1 MMDSLRNFLTGPRL
15 LIVVL
20 FCALPFVFLG
30 TSSLGTV
37 FNTSFGTINGEE
49 VNDIDLQIASDITVQ
64 KFKTIYGEDFDFDM
78 LDDQIK
84 SDAIKQELI
93 FQKSLLSGAKSLG
106 FVNKSSERDT
116 KKNIIKS
123 PNFQFEGEFSEDIF
137 EAQVNSRGF
146 TKDNYIDVMTNL
158 TASDLYLA
166 SLSMVNFITKNELIE
181 IASLLEM
188 TSDINFI
195 KINFNDLKSQINNS
209 NEELLNYYKENE
221 VLFFSDELKSF
232 KYILLNQSD
241 YAEVIQIPDSYLEN
255 GYQNYLEGFKSTDE
269 IRISHIM
276 IDKSNYESREFALDE
291 INKVQNL
298 LGNGENFIEL
308 ASTYSEDVVTSNIGG
323 DLEYFDKDIFPI
335 EFNEAIQKLD
345 LNQTSEIIELEETF
359 HILKVTEK
367 NILQP
372 LSEDQ
377 VKNELLTELKETES
391 FALMQDDLN
400 EIENMIMENNTLNE
414 ISDALSKAIKNSE
427 LYSQSNFDFDIASS
441 EVSNYIF
448 SPDSK
453 INQPYLIELN
463 DNIIILEIDRVIEP
477 TLQDFDSIKDSISNV
492 LSESKAIDKILLMS
506 EEIKSIPDEKERMEF
521 IKAYDYVEYES
532 YVDVNRYSSLLP
544 REVLNDIFNSSPG
557 KTITKDSFNGD
568 KYIVNIS
575 GFNEPTETDI
585 NNILEEYGNFSK
597 QILDTKMNQIINK
610 DIFESARVNLNNLI
624 F

>member
-585 NNILEEYGNFSK
+585 NNILEEYDNFSK
-597 QILDTKMNQIINK
+597 QILNTKMNQIINK

>member
-1 MMDSLRNFLTGPRL
+1 M
-15 LIVVL
+15 I
-20 FCALPFVFLG
+20 
-30 TSSLGTV
+30 
-37 FNTSFGTINGEE
+37 
-49 VNDIDLQIASDITVQ
+49 
-64 KFKTIYGEDFDFDM
+64 
-78 LDDQIK
+78 
-84 SDAIKQELI
+84 
-93 FQKSLLSGAKSLG
+93 
-106 FVNKSSERDT
+106 
-116 KKNIIKS
+116 
-123 PNFQFEGEFSEDIF
+123 
-137 EAQVNSRGF
+137 
-146 TKDNYIDVMTNL
+146 
-158 TASDLYLA
+158 
-166 SLSMVNFITKNELIE
+166 NFITKNELIE

-188 TSDINFI
+188 TSDINFV

-221 VLFFSDELKSF
+221 ILFFSDELKSF
-232 KYILLNQSD
+232 KYIFLNQSD

-308 ASTYSEDVVTSNIGG
+308 ASTYSEDVVTSDIGG

-414 ISDALSKAIKNSE
+414 ISDVLSKAIKNSE

>member
-106 FVNKSSERDT
+106 FVNKSSERET

-221 VLFFSDELKSF
+221 ILFFSDELKSF

-291 INKVQNL
+291 MNKVQNL

-359 HILKVTEK
+359 HILKITEK
-367 NILQP
+367 NILEP

-377 VKNELLTELKETES
+377 VKKELLTELKETES

-400 EIENMIMENNTLNE
+400 EIENMIMENNTINE
-414 ISDALSKAIKNSE
+414 ISDVLSKAIKNSE

-544 REVLNDIFNSSPG
+544 REVLNEIFNSSPG

>member
-106 FVNKSSERDT
+106 FVNKSSERET

-158 TASDLYLA
+158 AASDLYLA

-221 VLFFSDELKSF
+221 ILFFSDELKSF

-291 INKVQNL
+291 MNKVQNL

-308 ASTYSEDVVTSNIGG
+308 ASTYSEDVVTSDIGG

-377 VKNELLTELKETES
+377 VKRELLTELKETES

-400 EIENMIMENNTLNE
+400 EIENMIMENNTINE
-414 ISDALSKAIKNSE
+414 ISDVLSKAIKNSE
-427 LYSQSNFDFDIASS
+427 LYSQSNFDFDIAST

-463 DNIIILEIDRVIEP
+463 DNIIIL
-477 TLQDFDSIKDSISNV
+477 
-492 LSESKAIDKILLMS
+492 
-506 EEIKSIPDEKERMEF
+506 
-521 IKAYDYVEYES
+521 
-532 YVDVNRYSSLLP
+532 SL
-544 REVLNDIFNSSPG
+544 IH
-557 KTITKDSFNGD
+557 I
-568 KYIVNIS
+568 
-575 GFNEPTETDI
+575 
-585 NNILEEYGNFSK
+585 
-597 QILDTKMNQIINK
+597 
-610 DIFESARVNLNNLI
+610 
-624 F
+624 

>member
-106 FVNKSSERDT
+106 FVNKSSERET

-166 SLSMVNFITKNELIE
+166 SLSMVDFITKNELIE

-195 KINFNDLKSQINNS
+195 KIIFNDLKSQINNS

-255 GYQNYLEGFKSTDE
+255 GYQNYLEGFKSNDE

-276 IDKSNYESREFALDE
+276 IDKNNYESREFALDE
-291 INKVQNL
+291 IIKVQNL

-308 ASTYSEDVVTSNIGG
+308 ASAYSEDVVTSDIGG
-323 DLEYFDKDIFPI
+323 DLEYFDRANLQI
-335 EFNEAIQKLD
+335 EFN
-345 LNQTSEIIELEETF
+345 
-359 HILKVTEK
+359 
-367 NILQP
+367 
-372 LSEDQ
+372 
-377 VKNELLTELKETES
+377 
-391 FALMQDDLN
+391 
-400 EIENMIMENNTLNE
+400 
-414 ISDALSKAIKNSE
+414 
-427 LYSQSNFDFDIASS
+427 
-441 EVSNYIF
+441 
-448 SPDSK
+448 
-453 INQPYLIELN
+453 
-463 DNIIILEIDRVIEP
+463 
-477 TLQDFDSIKDSISNV
+477 
-492 LSESKAIDKILLMS
+492 
-506 EEIKSIPDEKERMEF
+506 
-521 IKAYDYVEYES
+521 
-532 YVDVNRYSSLLP
+532 
-544 REVLNDIFNSSPG
+544 
-557 KTITKDSFNGD
+557 
-568 KYIVNIS
+568 
-575 GFNEPTETDI
+575 
-585 NNILEEYGNFSK
+585 
-597 QILDTKMNQIINK
+597 
-610 DIFESARVNLNNLI
+610 
-624 F
+624 

>member
-106 FVNKSSERDT
+106 FVNKSSERET

-158 TASDLYLA
+158 AASDLYLA

-221 VLFFSDELKSF
+221 ILFFSDELKSF

-291 INKVQNL
+291 MNKVQNL
-298 LGNGENFIEL
+298 LENGENFIEL
-308 ASTYSEDVVTSNIGG
+308 ASTYSEDVVTSDIGG

-377 VKNELLTELKETES
+377 VKRELLTELKETES

-400 EIENMIMENNTLNE
+400 EIENMIMENNTINE
-414 ISDALSKAIKNSE
+414 ISDVLSKAIKNSE

-453 INQPYLIELN
+453 INQPYLIEFN

-477 TLQDFDSIKDSISNV
+477 FLQDFDSIKESISSV

-544 REVLNDIFNSSPG
+544 REVLNEIFNSSPG

>member
-106 FVNKSSERDT
+106 FVNKSSERET

-158 TASDLYLA
+158 AASDLYLA

-221 VLFFSDELKSF
+221 ILFFSDELKSF

-291 INKVQNL
+291 MNKVQNL

-308 ASTYSEDVVTSNIGG
+308 ASTYSEDVVTSDIGG

-377 VKNELLTELKETES
+377 VKRELLTELKETES

-400 EIENMIMENNTLNE
+400 EIENMIMENNTINE
-414 ISDALSKAIKNSE
+414 ISDVLSKAIKNSE
-427 LYSQSNFDFDIASS
+427 LYSQSNFDFDIAST
-441 EVSNYIF
+441 EISNYIF

-453 INQPYLIELN
+453 INQPYLIELK

-477 TLQDFDSIKDSISNV
+477 FLQDFDSIKESISSV

-506 EEIKSIPDEKERMEF
+506 EEIKSILNEKERMEF

-544 REVLNDIFNSSPG
+544 REVLNEIFNSSPG

>member
-308 ASTYSEDVVTSNIGG
+308 ASTYSEDVVTSDIGG
-323 DLEYFDKDIFPI
+323 DLEYFDRDIFPA

-377 VKNELLTELKETES
+377 VKKELLTELKETES

-400 EIENMIMENNTLNE
+400 EIENMIMENTNLNE
-414 ISDALSKAIKNSE
+414 ISVALSKAIKNSE

-453 INQPYLIELN
+453 INQPFVIELN
-463 DNIIILEIDRVIEP
+463 DNVIILEIDRIIEP
-477 TLQDFDSIKDSISNV
+477 SLQDFDSIKESISSV
-492 LSESKAIDKILLMS
+492 LSESKAVDKILLMS
-506 EEIKSIPDEKERMEF
+506 EEIKSILNEKERMEF

-544 REVLNDIFNSSPG
+544 REVLNEIFDSSPG
-557 KTITKDSFNGD
+557 QTITKDSFNGD

-575 GFNEPTETDI
+575 GFNKPTETDI
-585 NNILEEYGNFSK
+585 NNILEEYDNFSK

>member
-30 TSSLGTV
+30 TSSLGTI

-106 FVNKSSERDT
+106 FVNKSSERET

-158 TASDLYLA
+158 AASDLYLA

-195 KINFNDLKSQINNS
+195 KINFNDLKSKINNS

-221 VLFFSDELKSF
+221 ILFFSDELKSF

-291 INKVQNL
+291 MNKVQNL

-308 ASTYSEDVVTSNIGG
+308 ASTYSEDVVTSDIGG

-377 VKNELLTELKETES
+377 VKRELLTELKETES

-400 EIENMIMENNTLNE
+400 EIENMIMENNTINE
-414 ISDALSKAIKNSE
+414 ISDVLSKAIKNSE
-427 LYSQSNFDFDIASS
+427 LYSQSNFDFDIAST

-477 TLQDFDSIKDSISNV
+477 FLQDFDSIKESISSV

-506 EEIKSIPDEKERMEF
+506 EEIKSILNEKERMEF

-544 REVLNDIFNSSPG
+544 REVLNEIFNSSPG

>member
-106 FVNKSSERDT
+106 FVNKSSERET

-158 TASDLYLA
+158 AASDLYLA

-221 VLFFSDELKSF
+221 ILFFSDELKSF

-291 INKVQNL
+291 MNKVQNL

-308 ASTYSEDVVTSNIGG
+308 ASTYSEDVVTSDIGG

-359 HILKVTEK
+359 HILKVMV
-367 NILQP
+367 P
-372 LSEDQ
+372 
-377 VKNELLTELKETES
+377 
-391 FALMQDDLN
+391 MG
-400 EIENMIMENNTLNE
+400 NTSLP
-414 ISDALSKAIKNSE
+414 
-427 LYSQSNFDFDIASS
+427 F
-441 EVSNYIF
+441 
-448 SPDSK
+448 
-453 INQPYLIELN
+453 INHP
-463 DNIIILEIDRVIEP
+463 
-477 TLQDFDSIKDSISNV
+477 
-492 LSESKAIDKILLMS
+492 
-506 EEIKSIPDEKERMEF
+506 
-521 IKAYDYVEYES
+521 
-532 YVDVNRYSSLLP
+532 
-544 REVLNDIFNSSPG
+544 
-557 KTITKDSFNGD
+557 
-568 KYIVNIS
+568 
-575 GFNEPTETDI
+575 
-585 NNILEEYGNFSK
+585 
-597 QILDTKMNQIINK
+597 
-610 DIFESARVNLNNLI
+610 
-624 F
+624 

>member
-106 FVNKSSERDT
+106 FVNKSSERET

-232 KYILLNQSD
+232 KYIFLNQSD

-308 ASTYSEDVVTSNIGG
+308 ASEYSEDFVTSDIGG
-323 DLEYFDKDIFPI
+323 DLEYFDRDIFPI

-367 NILQP
+367 KILQP

-377 VKNELLTELKETES
+377 VKKELLTELKETES

-400 EIENMIMENNTLNE
+400 EIENMIMESTNLNE
-414 ISDALSKAIKNSE
+414 ISVALSKAIKNSE

-453 INQPYLIELN
+453 INQPFVIELN
-463 DNIIILEIDRVIEP
+463 DNIIILEIDRIIEP
-477 TLQDFDSIKDSISNV
+477 SLQDFDSIKESISSV
-492 LSESKAIDKILLMS
+492 LSESKAVDKILLMS
-506 EEIKSIPDEKERMEF
+506 EEIKSILNEKERMEF

-544 REVLNDIFNSSPG
+544 REVLNEIFDSSPG

-575 GFNEPTETDI
+575 GFNKPTETDI
-585 NNILEEYGNFSK
+585 NNILEEYDNFSK

>member
-1 MMDSLRNFLTGPRL
+1 MDSLRNFLTGPRL

-308 ASTYSEDVVTSNIGG
+308 ASTYSEDVVTSDIGG

-377 VKNELLTELKETES
+377 VKKELLTELKETES

-400 EIENMIMENNTLNE
+400 EIENMIMESTNLNE
-414 ISDALSKAIKNSE
+414 ISVALSKAIKNSE

-585 NNILEEYGNFSK
+585 NNILEEYDNFSK
-597 QILDTKMNQIINK
+597 QILNTKMNQIINK

>member
-106 FVNKSSERDT
+106 FVNKSSERET

-585 NNILEEYGNFSK
+585 NNILEEYDNFSK
-597 QILDTKMNQIINK
+597 QILNTKMNQIINK

>member
-106 FVNKSSERDT
+106 FVNKSSERET

-158 TASDLYLA
+158 AASDLYLA

-221 VLFFSDELKSF
+221 ILFFSDELKSF

-291 INKVQNL
+291 MNKVQNL

-308 ASTYSEDVVTSNIGG
+308 ASTYSEDVVTSDIGG

-377 VKNELLTELKETES
+377 VKRELLTELKETES

-400 EIENMIMENNTLNE
+400 EIENMIMENNTINE
-414 ISDALSKAIKNSE
+414 ISDVLSKAIKNSE

-477 TLQDFDSIKDSISNV
+477 FLQDFDSIKESISSV

-506 EEIKSIPDEKERMEF
+506 EEIKSILNEKERMEF

-544 REVLNDIFNSSPG
+544 REVLNEIFNSSPG

>member
-1 MMDSLRNFLTGPRL
+1 
-15 LIVVL
+15 
-20 FCALPFVFLG
+20 
-30 TSSLGTV
+30 
-37 FNTSFGTINGEE
+37 
-49 VNDIDLQIASDITVQ
+49 
-64 KFKTIYGEDFDFDM
+64 
-78 LDDQIK
+78 
-84 SDAIKQELI
+84 
-93 FQKSLLSGAKSLG
+93 
-106 FVNKSSERDT
+106 
-116 KKNIIKS
+116 
-123 PNFQFEGEFSEDIF
+123 
-137 EAQVNSRGF
+137 
-146 TKDNYIDVMTNL
+146 
-158 TASDLYLA
+158 
-166 SLSMVNFITKNELIE
+166 
-181 IASLLEM
+181 M

-221 VLFFSDELKSF
+221 ILFFSDELKSF

-291 INKVQNL
+291 MNKVQNL

-308 ASTYSEDVVTSNIGG
+308 ASTYSEDVVTSDIGG

-377 VKNELLTELKETES
+377 VKRELLTELKETES

-400 EIENMIMENNTLNE
+400 EIENMIMENNTINE
-414 ISDALSKAIKNSE
+414 ISDVLSKAIKNSE

-453 INQPYLIELN
+453 INQPYLIELK

-477 TLQDFDSIKDSISNV
+477 FLQDFDSIKESISSV

-506 EEIKSIPDEKERMEF
+506 EEIKSILNEKERMEF

-544 REVLNDIFNSSPG
+544 REVLNEIFNSSPG

>member
-106 FVNKSSERDT
+106 FVNKSSERET

-158 TASDLYLA
+158 AASDLYLA

-221 VLFFSDELKSF
+221 ILFFSDELKSF

-291 INKVQNL
+291 MNKVQNL
-298 LGNGENFIEL
+298 LENGENFIEL
-308 ASTYSEDVVTSNIGG
+308 ASTYSEDVVTSDIGG

-377 VKNELLTELKETES
+377 VKRELLTELKETES

-400 EIENMIMENNTLNE
+400 EIENMIMENYTINE
-414 ISDALSKAIKNSE
+414 ISDVLSKAIKNSE
-427 LYSQSNFDFDIASS
+427 LYSQSNFDFDIAST

-477 TLQDFDSIKDSISNV
+477 FLQDFDSIKESISSV

-506 EEIKSIPDEKERMEF
+506 EEIKSILNEKERMEF

-544 REVLNDIFNSSPG
+544 REVLNEIFNSSPG

>member
-1 MMDSLRNFLTGPRL
+1 
-15 LIVVL
+15 
-20 FCALPFVFLG
+20 
-30 TSSLGTV
+30 
-37 FNTSFGTINGEE
+37 
-49 VNDIDLQIASDITVQ
+49 
-64 KFKTIYGEDFDFDM
+64 
-78 LDDQIK
+78 
-84 SDAIKQELI
+84 
-93 FQKSLLSGAKSLG
+93 
-106 FVNKSSERDT
+106 
-116 KKNIIKS
+116 
-123 PNFQFEGEFSEDIF
+123 
-137 EAQVNSRGF
+137 
-146 TKDNYIDVMTNL
+146 
-158 TASDLYLA
+158 
-166 SLSMVNFITKNELIE
+166 
-181 IASLLEM
+181 M

-585 NNILEEYGNFSK
+585 NNILEEYDNFSK
-597 QILDTKMNQIINK
+597 QILNTKMNQIINK

>member
-106 FVNKSSERDT
+106 FVNKSSERET

-158 TASDLYLA
+158 AASDLYLA

-221 VLFFSDELKSF
+221 ILFFSDELKSF

-291 INKVQNL
+291 MNKVQNL

-308 ASTYSEDVVTSNIGG
+308 ASTYSEDVVTSDIGG

-377 VKNELLTELKETES
+377 VKRELLTELKETES

-400 EIENMIMENNTLNE
+400 EIENMIMENNTINE
-414 ISDALSKAIKNSE
+414 ISDVLSKAIKNSE
-427 LYSQSNFDFDIASS
+427 LYSQSNFDFDIAST

-453 INQPYLIELN
+453 INQPYLIELK

-477 TLQDFDSIKDSISNV
+477 FLQDFDSIKESISSV

-506 EEIKSIPDEKERMEF
+506 EEIKSILNEKERMEF

-544 REVLNDIFNSSPG
+544 REVLNEIFNSSPG

>member
-1 MMDSLRNFLTGPRL
+1 
-15 LIVVL
+15 V
-20 FCALPFVFLG
+20 
-30 TSSLGTV
+30 
-37 FNTSFGTINGEE
+37 
-49 VNDIDLQIASDITVQ
+49 
-64 KFKTIYGEDFDFDM
+64 
-78 LDDQIK
+78 
-84 SDAIKQELI
+84 
-93 FQKSLLSGAKSLG
+93 
-106 FVNKSSERDT
+106 
-116 KKNIIKS
+116 
-123 PNFQFEGEFSEDIF
+123 
-137 EAQVNSRGF
+137 
-146 TKDNYIDVMTNL
+146 
-158 TASDLYLA
+158 
-166 SLSMVNFITKNELIE
+166 
-181 IASLLEM
+181 
-188 TSDINFI
+188 TSD
-195 KINFNDLKSQINNS
+195 
-209 NEELLNYYKENE
+209 
-221 VLFFSDELKSF
+221 
-232 KYILLNQSD
+232 
-241 YAEVIQIPDSYLEN
+241 
-255 GYQNYLEGFKSTDE
+255 
-269 IRISHIM
+269 
-276 IDKSNYESREFALDE
+276 
-291 INKVQNL
+291 
-298 LGNGENFIEL
+298 
-308 ASTYSEDVVTSNIGG
+308 IGG

-377 VKNELLTELKETES
+377 VKRELLTELKETES

-400 EIENMIMENNTLNE
+400 EIENMIMENNTINE
-414 ISDALSKAIKNSE
+414 ISDVLSKAIKNSE
-427 LYSQSNFDFDIASS
+427 LYSQSNFDFDIAST
-441 EVSNYIF
+441 EISNYIF

-453 INQPYLIELN
+453 INQPYLIELK

-477 TLQDFDSIKDSISNV
+477 FLQDFDSIKESISSV

-506 EEIKSIPDEKERMEF
+506 EEIKSILNEKERMEF

-544 REVLNDIFNSSPG
+544 REVLNEIFNSSPG

>member
-106 FVNKSSERDT
+106 FVNKSSERET

-308 ASTYSEDVVTSNIGG
+308 ASTYSEDVVTSDIGG

-414 ISDALSKAIKNSE
+414 ISDVLSKAIKNSE

-544 REVLNDIFNSSPG
+544 REVLNEIFDSSPG

-610 DIFESARVNLNNLI
+610 DIFESARVNLNYLI

>member
-106 FVNKSSERDT
+106 FVNKSSERET

-158 TASDLYLA
+158 AASDLYLA

-221 VLFFSDELKSF
+221 ILFFSDELKSF

-291 INKVQNL
+291 MNKVQNL

-308 ASTYSEDVVTSNIGG
+308 ASTYSEDVVTSDIGG

-377 VKNELLTELKETES
+377 VKRELLTELKETES

-400 EIENMIMENNTLNE
+400 EIENMIMENNTINE
-414 ISDALSKAIKNSE
+414 ISDVLSKAIKNSE
-427 LYSQSNFDFDIASS
+427 LYSQSNFDFDIAST

-477 TLQDFDSIKDSISNV
+477 FLQDFDSIKESISSV

-506 EEIKSIPDEKERMEF
+506 EEIKSILNEKERMEF

-544 REVLNDIFNSSPG
+544 REVLNEIFNSSPG

>member
-106 FVNKSSERDT
+106 FVNKSSERET

-308 ASTYSEDVVTSNIGG
+308 ASTYSEDVVTSDIGG

-414 ISDALSKAIKNSE
+414 ISDVLSKAIKNSE

-585 NNILEEYGNFSK
+585 NNILEEYDNFSK
-597 QILDTKMNQIINK
+597 QILNTKMNQIINK
-610 DIFESARVNLNNLI
+610 DIFESARVNLNYLI

>member
-308 ASTYSEDVVTSNIGG
+308 ASTYSEDVVTSDIGG

-544 REVLNDIFNSSPG
+544 REVLNEIFNSSPG

-585 NNILEEYGNFSK
+585 NNILEEYDNFSK
-597 QILDTKMNQIINK
+597 QILNTKMNQIINK

>member
-106 FVNKSSERDT
+106 FVNKSSERET

-221 VLFFSDELKSF
+221 ILFFSDELKSF
-232 KYILLNQSD
+232 KYIFLNQSD

-308 ASTYSEDVVTSNIGG
+308 ASTYSEDVVTSDIGG

-377 VKNELLTELKETES
+377 VKKELLTELKETES

-400 EIENMIMENNTLNE
+400 EIENMIMESTNLNE
-414 ISDALSKAIKNSE
+414 ISVALSKAIKNSE

-453 INQPYLIELN
+453 INQPFVIELN
-463 DNIIILEIDRVIEP
+463 DNIIILEIDRIIEP
-477 TLQDFDSIKDSISNV
+477 SLQDFDSIKESISSV
-492 LSESKAIDKILLMS
+492 LSESKAVDKILLMS
-506 EEIKSIPDEKERMEF
+506 EEIKSILNEKERMEF

-575 GFNEPTETDI
+575 GFNKPTETDI

>member
-30 TSSLGTV
+30 TSSLGTI

-106 FVNKSSERDT
+106 FVNKSSERET

-158 TASDLYLA
+158 AASDLYLA

-195 KINFNDLKSQINNS
+195 KINFNDLKSKINNS

-221 VLFFSDELKSF
+221 ILFFSDELKSF

-291 INKVQNL
+291 MNKVQNL

-308 ASTYSEDVVTSNIGG
+308 ASTYSEDVVTSDIGG

-377 VKNELLTELKETES
+377 VKRELLTELKETES

-400 EIENMIMENNTLNE
+400 EIENMIMENYTINE
-414 ISDALSKAIKNSE
+414 ISDVLSKAIKNSE
-427 LYSQSNFDFDIASS
+427 LYSQSNFDFDIAST

-477 TLQDFDSIKDSISNV
+477 FLQDFDSIKESISSV

-506 EEIKSIPDEKERMEF
+506 EEIKSILNEKERMEF

-544 REVLNDIFNSSPG
+544 REVLNEIFNSSPG

>member
-30 TSSLGTV
+30 TSSLGTI

-106 FVNKSSERDT
+106 FVNKSSERET

-158 TASDLYLA
+158 AASDLYLA

-221 VLFFSDELKSF
+221 ILFFSDELKSF

-291 INKVQNL
+291 MNKVQNL

-308 ASTYSEDVVTSNIGG
+308 ASTYSEDVVTSDIGG

-377 VKNELLTELKETES
+377 VKRELLTELKETES

-400 EIENMIMENNTLNE
+400 EIENMIMENNTINE
-414 ISDALSKAIKNSE
+414 ISDVLSKAIKNSE
-427 LYSQSNFDFDIASS
+427 LYSQSNFDFDIAST
-441 EVSNYIF
+441 EISNYIF

-477 TLQDFDSIKDSISNV
+477 FLQDFDSIKESISSV

-506 EEIKSIPDEKERMEF
+506 EEIKSILNEKERMEF

-544 REVLNDIFNSSPG
+544 REVLNEIFNSSPG

>member
-1 MMDSLRNFLTGPRL
+1 MDSLRNFLTGPRL

-106 FVNKSSERDT
+106 FVNKSSERET

-158 TASDLYLA
+158 AASDLYLA

-221 VLFFSDELKSF
+221 ILFFSDELKSF

-291 INKVQNL
+291 IIKVQNL
-298 LGNGENFIEL
+298 LGNGEDFIEL
-308 ASTYSEDVVTSNIGG
+308 ASAYSEDVVTSDIGG

-377 VKNELLTELKETES
+377 VKRELLTELKETES

-400 EIENMIMENNTLNE
+400 EIKNMIMENNTINE
-414 ISDALSKAIKNSE
+414 ISDVLSKAIKNSE

-477 TLQDFDSIKDSISNV
+477 FLQDFDSIKESISSV

-506 EEIKSIPDEKERMEF
+506 EEIKSILNEKERMEF

-544 REVLNDIFNSSPG
+544 REVLNEIFNSSPG

>member
-37 FNTSFGTINGEE
+37 SNTSFGTINGEE

-106 FVNKSSERDT
+106 FVNKSSERET

-221 VLFFSDELKSF
+221 ILFFSDELKSF
-232 KYILLNQSD
+232 KYIFLNQSD

-308 ASTYSEDVVTSNIGG
+308 ASEYSEDVVTSDIGG
-323 DLEYFDKDIFPI
+323 DLEYFDRDIFPI

-367 NILQP
+367 KILQP

-377 VKNELLTELKETES
+377 VKKELLTELKETES

-400 EIENMIMENNTLNE
+400 EIENMIMESTNLNE
-414 ISDALSKAIKNSE
+414 ISVALSKAIKNSE

-453 INQPYLIELN
+453 INQPFVIELN
-463 DNIIILEIDRVIEP
+463 DNIIILEIDRIIEP
-477 TLQDFDSIKDSISNV
+477 SLQDFDSIKESISSV
-492 LSESKAIDKILLMS
+492 LSESKAVDKILLMS
-506 EEIKSIPDEKERMEF
+506 EEIKSILNEKERMEF

-544 REVLNDIFNSSPG
+544 REVLNEIFDSSPG

-575 GFNEPTETDI
+575 GFNKPTETDI
-585 NNILEEYGNFSK
+585 NNILEEYDNFSK

>member
-1 MMDSLRNFLTGPRL
+1 MDSLRNFLTGPRL

-106 FVNKSSERDT
+106 FVNKSSERET

-158 TASDLYLA
+158 AASDLYLA

-221 VLFFSDELKSF
+221 ILFFSDELKSF

-291 INKVQNL
+291 MNKVQNL

-308 ASTYSEDVVTSNIGG
+308 ASTYSEDVVTSDIGG

-377 VKNELLTELKETES
+377 VKRELLTELKETES

-400 EIENMIMENNTLNE
+400 EIENMIMENNTINE
-414 ISDALSKAIKNSE
+414 ISDVLSKAIKNSE
-427 LYSQSNFDFDIASS
+427 LYSQSNFDFDIAST
-441 EVSNYIF
+441 EISNYIF

-477 TLQDFDSIKDSISNV
+477 FLQDFDSIKESISSV

-506 EEIKSIPDEKERMEF
+506 EEIKSILNEKERMEF

-544 REVLNDIFNSSPG
+544 REVLNEIFNSSPG

>member
-1 MMDSLRNFLTGPRL
+1 MGASLRPGKVWTH
-15 LIVVL
+15 
-20 FCALPFVFLG
+20 
-30 TSSLGTV
+30 
-37 FNTSFGTINGEE
+37 
-49 VNDIDLQIASDITVQ
+49 
-64 KFKTIYGEDFDFDM
+64 
-78 LDDQIK
+78 
-84 SDAIKQELI
+84 
-93 FQKSLLSGAKSLG
+93 
-106 FVNKSSERDT
+106 
-116 KKNIIKS
+116 
-123 PNFQFEGEFSEDIF
+123 
-137 EAQVNSRGF
+137 
-146 TKDNYIDVMTNL
+146 
-158 TASDLYLA
+158 
-166 SLSMVNFITKNELIE
+166 
-181 IASLLEM
+181 
-188 TSDINFI
+188 
-195 KINFNDLKSQINNS
+195 NDLKSQINNS

-221 VLFFSDELKSF
+221 ILFFSDELKSF

-291 INKVQNL
+291 MNKVQNL

-308 ASTYSEDVVTSNIGG
+308 ASTYSEDVVTSDIGG

-377 VKNELLTELKETES
+377 VKRELLTELKETES

-400 EIENMIMENNTLNE
+400 EIENMIMENNTINE
-414 ISDALSKAIKNSE
+414 ISDVLSKAIKNSE
-427 LYSQSNFDFDIASS
+427 LYSQSNFDFDIAST
-441 EVSNYIF
+441 EISNYIF

-453 INQPYLIELN
+453 INQPYLIELK

-477 TLQDFDSIKDSISNV
+477 FLQDFDSIKESISSV

-544 REVLNDIFNSSPG
+544 REVLNEIFNSSPG
-557 KTITKDSFNGD
+557 KTITKDSFNRD

-575 GFNEPTETDI
+575 SFNEPTETDI

>member
-1 MMDSLRNFLTGPRL
+1 MDSLRNFLTGPRL

-106 FVNKSSERDT
+106 FVNKSSERET

-158 TASDLYLA
+158 AASDLYLA

-221 VLFFSDELKSF
+221 ILFFSDELKSF

-291 INKVQNL
+291 MNKVQNL

-308 ASTYSEDVVTSNIGG
+308 ASTYSEDVVTSDIGG

-377 VKNELLTELKETES
+377 VKRELLTELKETES

-400 EIENMIMENNTLNE
+400 EIENMIMENNTINE
-414 ISDALSKAIKNSE
+414 ISDVLSKAIKNSE

-477 TLQDFDSIKDSISNV
+477 FLQDFDSIKESISSV

-506 EEIKSIPDEKERMEF
+506 EEIKSILNEKERMEF

-544 REVLNDIFNSSPG
+544 REVLNEIFNSSPG

>member
-30 TSSLGTV
+30 TSSLGTI

-106 FVNKSSERDT
+106 FVNKSSERET

-158 TASDLYLA
+158 AASDLYLA

-221 VLFFSDELKSF
+221 ILFFSDELKSF

-291 INKVQNL
+291 MNKVQNL

-308 ASTYSEDVVTSNIGG
+308 ASTYSEDVVTSDIGG

-377 VKNELLTELKETES
+377 VKRELLTELKETES

-400 EIENMIMENNTLNE
+400 EIENMIMENNTINE
-414 ISDALSKAIKNSE
+414 ISDVLSKAIKNSE
-427 LYSQSNFDFDIASS
+427 LYSQSNFDFDIAST

-477 TLQDFDSIKDSISNV
+477 FLQDFDSIKESISSV

-506 EEIKSIPDEKERMEF
+506 EEIKSILNEKERMEF

-544 REVLNDIFNSSPG
+544 REVLNEIFNSSPG

>member
-1 MMDSLRNFLTGPRL
+1 
-15 LIVVL
+15 
-20 FCALPFVFLG
+20 
-30 TSSLGTV
+30 
-37 FNTSFGTINGEE
+37 
-49 VNDIDLQIASDITVQ
+49 
-64 KFKTIYGEDFDFDM
+64 
-78 LDDQIK
+78 
-84 SDAIKQELI
+84 
-93 FQKSLLSGAKSLG
+93 
-106 FVNKSSERDT
+106 
-116 KKNIIKS
+116 
-123 PNFQFEGEFSEDIF
+123 
-137 EAQVNSRGF
+137 
-146 TKDNYIDVMTNL
+146 
-158 TASDLYLA
+158 
-166 SLSMVNFITKNELIE
+166 
-181 IASLLEM
+181 M

-221 VLFFSDELKSF
+221 ILFFSDELKSF

-291 INKVQNL
+291 MNKVQNL

-308 ASTYSEDVVTSNIGG
+308 ASTYSEDVVTSDIGG

-377 VKNELLTELKETES
+377 VKRELLTELKETES

-400 EIENMIMENNTLNE
+400 EIENMIMENNTINE
-414 ISDALSKAIKNSE
+414 ISDVLSKAIKNSE

-477 TLQDFDSIKDSISNV
+477 FLQDFDSIKESISSV

-506 EEIKSIPDEKERMEF
+506 EEIKSILNEKERMEF

-544 REVLNDIFNSSPG
+544 REVLNEIFNSSPG

>member
-106 FVNKSSERDT
+106 FVNKSSERET

-158 TASDLYLA
+158 AASDLYLA

-221 VLFFSDELKSF
+221 ILFFSDELKSF

-291 INKVQNL
+291 MNKVQNL

-308 ASTYSEDVVTSNIGG
+308 ASTYSEDVVTSDIGG

-377 VKNELLTELKETES
+377 VKRELLTELKETES

-400 EIENMIMENNTLNE
+400 EIENMIMENNTINE
-414 ISDALSKAIKNSE
+414 ISDVLSKAIKNSE
-427 LYSQSNFDFDIASS
+427 LYSQSNFDFDIAST
-441 EVSNYIF
+441 EISNYIF

-477 TLQDFDSIKDSISNV
+477 FLQDFDSIKESISSV

-506 EEIKSIPDEKERMEF
+506 EEIKSILNEKERMEF

-544 REVLNDIFNSSPG
+544 REVLNEIFNSSPG

>member
-106 FVNKSSERDT
+106 FVNKSSERET

-158 TASDLYLA
+158 AASDLYLA

-221 VLFFSDELKSF
+221 ILFFSDELKSF

-291 INKVQNL
+291 MNKVQNL

-308 ASTYSEDVVTSNIGG
+308 ASTYSEDVVTSDIGG

-377 VKNELLTELKETES
+377 VKRELLTELKETES

-400 EIENMIMENNTLNE
+400 EIENMIMENNTINE
-414 ISDALSKAIKNSE
+414 ISDVLSKAIKNSE

-453 INQPYLIELN
+453 INQPYLIELK

-477 TLQDFDSIKDSISNV
+477 FLQDFDSIKESISSV

-506 EEIKSIPDEKERMEF
+506 EEIKSILNEKERMEF

-544 REVLNDIFNSSPG
+544 REVLNEIFNSSPG

>member
-106 FVNKSSERDT
+106 FVNKSSERET

-221 VLFFSDELKSF
+221 ILFFSDELKSF
-232 KYILLNQSD
+232 KYIFLNQSD

-308 ASTYSEDVVTSNIGG
+308 ASEYSEDFVTSDIGG
-323 DLEYFDKDIFPI
+323 DLEYFDRDIFPI

-377 VKNELLTELKETES
+377 VKKELLTELKETES

-400 EIENMIMENNTLNE
+400 EIENMIMESTNLNE
-414 ISDALSKAIKNSE
+414 ISVALSKAIKNSE

-453 INQPYLIELN
+453 INQPFVIELN
-463 DNIIILEIDRVIEP
+463 DNIIILEIDRIIEP
-477 TLQDFDSIKDSISNV
+477 SLQDFDSIKESISSV
-492 LSESKAIDKILLMS
+492 LSESKAVDKILLMS
-506 EEIKSIPDEKERMEF
+506 EEIKSILNEKERMEF

-544 REVLNDIFNSSPG
+544 REVLNEIFDSSPG

-575 GFNEPTETDI
+575 GFNKPTETDI
-585 NNILEEYGNFSK
+585 NNILEEYDNFSK

>member
-308 ASTYSEDVVTSNIGG
+308 ASTYSEDVVTSDIGG

-585 NNILEEYGNFSK
+585 NNILEEYDNFSK
-597 QILDTKMNQIINK
+597 QILNTKMNQIINK

>member
-37 FNTSFGTINGEE
+37 SNTSFGTINGEE

-106 FVNKSSERDT
+106 FVNKSSERET

-188 TSDINFI
+188 TSDINFV

-221 VLFFSDELKSF
+221 ILFFSDELKSF
-232 KYILLNQSD
+232 KYIFLNQSD

-308 ASTYSEDVVTSNIGG
+308 ASEYSEDFVTSDIGG
-323 DLEYFDKDIFPI
+323 DLEYFDRDIFPI

-377 VKNELLTELKETES
+377 VKKELLTELKETES

-400 EIENMIMENNTLNE
+400 EIENMIMESTNLNE
-414 ISDALSKAIKNSE
+414 ISVALSKAIKNSE

-453 INQPYLIELN
+453 INQPFVIELN
-463 DNIIILEIDRVIEP
+463 DNIIILEIDRIIEP
-477 TLQDFDSIKDSISNV
+477 SLQDFDSIKESISSV
-492 LSESKAIDKILLMS
+492 LSESKAVDKILLMS
-506 EEIKSIPDEKERMEF
+506 EEIKSILNEKERMEF

-544 REVLNDIFNSSPG
+544 REVLNEIFDSSPG

-575 GFNEPTETDI
+575 GFNKPTETDI
-585 NNILEEYGNFSK
+585 NNILEEYDNFSK

>member
-1 MMDSLRNFLTGPRL
+1 MDSLRNFLTGPRL

-106 FVNKSSERDT
+106 FVNKSSERET

-158 TASDLYLA
+158 AASDLYLA

-221 VLFFSDELKSF
+221 ILFFSDELKSF

-291 INKVQNL
+291 MNKVQNL
-298 LGNGENFIEL
+298 LENGENFIEL
-308 ASTYSEDVVTSNIGG
+308 ASTYSEDVVTSDIGG
-323 DLEYFDKDIFPI
+323 DLEYFDRDIFPI

-377 VKNELLTELKETES
+377 VKRELLTELKETES

-400 EIENMIMENNTLNE
+400 EIENMIMENNTINE
-414 ISDALSKAIKNSE
+414 ISDVLSKAIKNSE

-463 DNIIILEIDRVIEP
+463 DNIIILEIDRFIEP
-477 TLQDFDSIKDSISNV
+477 FLQDFDSIKESISSV

-544 REVLNDIFNSSPG
+544 REVLNEIFNSSPG